1 MRLLFYYNQACCRRG
16 KPCPANTAPVW
27 PQGLQQQLLM
37 LTGAGTASAPE
48 TRTSANAATGFCGL
62 SASSRVSYPLLAPI
76 RMSACNRQGY
86 TPLTMKRKLK
96 GLHRAAC
103 IKQADYHSQSPP
115 HCRAEGKPARDKER
129 SSKSAY
135 LWGLI
140 KTQLRCCIVSLPVT
154 PGCSTQ
160 LFEQENKIKLP
171 VLPR

>member
-1 MRLLFYYNQACCRRG
+1 MLALPLLLKR
-16 KPCPANTAPVW
+16 
-27 PQGLQQQLLM
+27 GLQLMQPQAFVVSQLLHV
-37 LTGAGTASAPE
+37 LVIHSLHP
-48 TRTSANAATGFCGL
+48 F
-62 SASSRVSYPLLAPI
+62 V
-76 RMSACNRQGY
+76 MSACNRQGY

-140 KTQLRCCIVSLPVT
+140 KTQLKCCIVSLPVT

-171 VLPR
+171 VLPRQKGVKNHPGCQGGEKKI